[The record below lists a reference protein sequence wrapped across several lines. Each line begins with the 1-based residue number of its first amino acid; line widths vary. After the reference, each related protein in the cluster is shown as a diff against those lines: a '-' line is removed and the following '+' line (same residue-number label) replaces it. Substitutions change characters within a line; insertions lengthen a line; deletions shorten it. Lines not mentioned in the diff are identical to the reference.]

1 MTTVYCVRHGQSTA
15 NAGGVTMEHAAIP
28 LSRLGIAQAEALAGL
43 LDAEPSRILVSNYV
57 RALATAA
64 PYCARVGRQAEVHP
78 LLHEFSA
85 LDTDQLQGMMGVQ
98 RRPLADAYWAAAD
111 PRLRSGPKPE
121 TFAEFSARVDAFV
134 LELAALPDR
143 SVLVGHGIWFGLLFW
158 KLMGFTADES
168 AGMRAFRRFQTS
180 LPMPNCAVYELDGPH
195 RGHRWNLRADEA
207 AMRAIA
213 GMEVPAGSRPLDA
226 SASSGSWG

>member
-1 MTTVYCVRHGQSTA
+1 MTRIYCVRHGQSTA

-43 LDAEPSRILVSNYV
+43 LYPEPSQVLASSYV
-57 RALATAA
+57 RALETAA

-85 LDTDQLQGMMGVQ
+85 LDADQLQGMMGAQ
-98 RRPLADAYWAAAD
+98 RRPLADAYWATAD
-111 PRLRSGPKPE
+111 PQLRAGPKAE
-121 TFAEFSARVDAFV
+121 TFAEFSARVGAFV
-134 LELAALPDR
+134 SDLARLPDR

-158 KLMGFTADES
+158 KLLGFAADDS
-168 AGMRAFRRFQTS
+168 AGMRAFRRFQAG
-180 LPMPNCAVYELDGPH
+180 LPMPNCALYELH
-195 RGHRWNLRADEA
+195 RRHGGQPWALRADEA

-213 GMEVPAGSRPLDA
+213 RIEFTSR
-226 SASSGSWG
+226 